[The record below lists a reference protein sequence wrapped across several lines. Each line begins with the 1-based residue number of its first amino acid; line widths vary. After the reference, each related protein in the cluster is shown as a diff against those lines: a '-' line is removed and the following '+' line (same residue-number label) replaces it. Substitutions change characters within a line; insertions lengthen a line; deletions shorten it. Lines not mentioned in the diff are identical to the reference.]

1 VVHAANGQYDDH
13 EKGATTVKKLVLF
26 VVPPLLLTTILAHGQ
41 SLDVES
47 LCNLATP
54 QSARVFD
61 WAEWKTAKIA
71 DTPLVLEPLHWDA
84 SRTIFRGYEAAKPF
98 DEPDDAN
105 KRWTIS
111 FAPSGNAPQAMYILQ
126 SRTTPDIDY
135 VYVFLTATPSTD
147 TNGNHYGLHPC
158 RAFATDAAPI
168 NDWIQRA
175 YKSH

>member
-1 VVHAANGQYDDH
+1 M
-13 EKGATTVKKLVLF
+13 KKLVLF

-41 SLDVES
+41 SSDVES
-47 LCNLATP
+47 LCNLSTP

-61 WAEWKTAKIA
+61 WADWKTAKIA
-71 DTPLVLEPLHWDA
+71 DSNLVLEPLHWDA
-84 SRTIFRGYEAAKPF
+84 SRTIFRGYQAAKPF
-98 DEPDDAN
+98 DEPDDAS

-111 FAPSGNAPQAMYILQ
+111 FGQNENAQAMYILQ

-147 TNGNHYGLHPC
+147 TNGDHYGLHPC
-158 RAFATDAAPI
+158 RAFAADAAPI

>member
-1 VVHAANGQYDDH
+1 MKMLLLSVG
-13 EKGATTVKKLVLF
+13 
-26 VVPPLLLTTILAHGQ
+26 LLLTPLLARGQ

-54 QSARVFD
+54 QSIRVFD
-61 WAEWKTAKIA
+61 WANWRIAKIA

-98 DEPDDAN
+98 DEPDDAS
-105 KRWTIS
+105 KRWTVSFGQSEIS
-111 FAPSGNAPQAMYILQ
+111 PQEMYILQ
-126 SRTTPDIDY
+126 SRTTPDTDY
-135 VYVFLTATPSTD
+135 VYVFVTATPSTD
-147 TNGNHYGLHPC
+147 SNGAHYGLHPC
-158 RAFATDAAPI
+158 RAFATDAALV